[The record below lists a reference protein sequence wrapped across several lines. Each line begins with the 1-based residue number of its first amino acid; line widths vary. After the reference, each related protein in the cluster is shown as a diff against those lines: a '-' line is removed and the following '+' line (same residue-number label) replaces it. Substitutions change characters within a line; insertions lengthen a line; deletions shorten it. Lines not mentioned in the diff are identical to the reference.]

1 MQLSY
6 NTNAPRRPVNLTA
19 NSDLVNM
26 VRSEN
31 GNLSKLLE
39 QTMIT
44 FLAERELYRWKEEN
58 KASFDSYIGG
68 RLQSYWVAEFN
79 QNGWP
84 TWCGIRT
91 SPSKSQDNRFVNTS
105 INNQSHQ

>member
-31 GNLSKLLE
+31 GNLSRLFE
-39 QTMIT
+39 QTMVT
-44 FLAERELYRWKEEN
+44 FLADRELARWKEEN
-58 KASFDSYIGG
+58 RASFDSYNRMI
-68 RLQSYWVAEFN
+68 AER
-79 QNGWP
+79 GSLSEDL
-84 TWCGIRT
+84 GLLL
-91 SPSKSQDNRFVNTS
+91 
-105 INNQSHQ
+105 

>member
-1 MQLSY
+1 MQLYY

-44 FLAERELYRWKEEN
+44 FLTERELYRWKEKN
-58 KASFDSYIGG
+58 KAAFDSY
-68 RLQSYWVAEFN
+68 
-79 QNGWP
+79 
-84 TWCGIRT
+84 
-91 SPSKSQDNRFVNTS
+91 NRMIEERGS
-105 INNQSHQ
+105 LSEDLGLLL

>member
-26 VRSEN
+26 VRNEN
-31 GNLSKLLE
+31 GNLSKLFE

-44 FLAERELYRWKEEN
+44 FLAERELARWKEEN
-58 KASFDSYIGG
+58 RASFDSYNRMI
-68 RLQSYWVAEFN
+68 AER
-79 QNGWP
+79 GSLSEDL
-84 TWCGIRT
+84 GLLL
-91 SPSKSQDNRFVNTS
+91 
-105 INNQSHQ
+105 

>member
-26 VRSEN
+26 VRTEN
-31 GNLSKLLE
+31 GNLSQMLE

-44 FLAERELYRWKEEN
+44 FLAERELVRWKEQN
-58 KASFDSYIGG
+58 KAAFESYNSMIEERGSLSEDIG
-68 RLQSYWVAEFN
+68 LLL
-79 QNGWP
+79 
-84 TWCGIRT
+84 
-91 SPSKSQDNRFVNTS
+91 
-105 INNQSHQ
+105 

>member
-31 GNLSKLLE
+31 GNLSRLLE

-44 FLAERELYRWKEEN
+44 FLTERELYRWKEEN
-58 KASFDSYIGG
+58 RAAFDSYNRMI
-68 RLQSYWVAEFN
+68 AER
-79 QNGWP
+79 GSLSEDL
-84 TWCGIRT
+84 GLLL
-91 SPSKSQDNRFVNTS
+91 
-105 INNQSHQ
+105 

>member
-1 MQLSY
+1 MQLFY

-31 GNLSKLLE
+31 GNLSQMLE

-44 FLAERELYRWKEEN
+44 FLTERELVRWKEQN
-58 KASFDSYIGG
+58 KAAFDSYNAMIAERGSLSEDIG
-68 RLQSYWVAEFN
+68 LLL
-79 QNGWP
+79 
-84 TWCGIRT
+84 
-91 SPSKSQDNRFVNTS
+91 
-105 INNQSHQ
+105 

>member
-6 NTNAPRRPVNLTA
+6 NTNAPKRPVNLTA
-19 NSDLVNM
+19 NSDLVNK

-44 FLAERELYRWKEEN
+44 FLAERELHRWKEEN
-58 KASFDSYIGG
+58 KASFDSYNRMI
-68 RLQSYWVAEFN
+68 AER
-79 QNGWP
+79 GSLSEEL
-84 TWCGIRT
+84 GLLL
-91 SPSKSQDNRFVNTS
+91 
-105 INNQSHQ
+105 

>member
-26 VRSEN
+26 VRAEN
-31 GNLSKLLE
+31 GNLSKLFE

-44 FLAERELYRWKEEN
+44 FLAERELARWKEEN
-58 KASFDSYIGG
+58 RASFDSYNLMI
-68 RLQSYWVAEFN
+68 AER
-79 QNGWP
+79 GSLSEDL
-84 TWCGIRT
+84 GLLL
-91 SPSKSQDNRFVNTS
+91 
-105 INNQSHQ
+105 

>member
-6 NTNAPRRPVNLTA
+6 NTSAPRRPVNLTA

-44 FLAERELYRWKEEN
+44 FLTERELYRWKEEN
-58 KASFDSYIGG
+58 KASFDSYNRMI
-68 RLQSYWVAEFN
+68 AER
-79 QNGWP
+79 GP
-84 TWCGIRT
+84 LSEDLGLLL
-91 SPSKSQDNRFVNTS
+91 
-105 INNQSHQ
+105 

>member
-1 MQLSY
+1 MQISY

-44 FLAERELYRWKEEN
+44 FLTERELYRWKEEN
-58 KASFDSYIGG
+58 KASFDSYNRMI
-68 RLQSYWVAEFN
+68 AER
-79 QNGWP
+79 GSLSEDL
-84 TWCGIRT
+84 GLLL
-91 SPSKSQDNRFVNTS
+91 
-105 INNQSHQ
+105 